1 MERPTPRVTKDMLP
15 ECSGK
20 TVRIVGKVN
29 QVEGETAKVDSNG
42 SFDMHLTVDNTL
54 EPNHFY
60 EFVVSVKP
68 DSSVQLLTCVDFGTD
83 IDMEVYQKLVLFSH
97 KYNSLFFE

>member
-42 SFDMHLTVDNTL
+42 SFDMHLTVVRFIYFTIGFQN
-54 EPNHFY
+54 
-60 EFVVSVKP
+60 
-68 DSSVQLLTCVDFGTD
+68 
-83 IDMEVYQKLVLFSH
+83 
-97 KYNSLFFE
+97 FFILSN